1 MKVRDV
7 IMRKKIVILGST
19 GSIGQQT
26 LEVIRK
32 YSNEFEVV
40 GLSGWENTTFL
51 KEQIKLFKPKIA
63 VVKNEYIAK
72 RLKKELNNLNK
83 IEISWGLNGLVKI
96 STLEEANIIVIAIT
110 GIASLIPTFEAVKR
124 GKNIALSSKEAMV
137 VAGELLIKEAKLSN
151 AKIIPI
157 DSEHSAILQC
167 LKNEQKDR
175 VEKIILTASGG
186 ALYNLTEAA
195 LKSVSIEEALDHPT
209 WKMGKKVTIDSA
221 TLMNKG
227 LEVIEA
233 KWFFGIPAKKIEIV
247 IHPQSYVHSM
257 VQFTD
262 GTILAQIGEHDMRI
276 PIQYALFYP
285 NRTIN
290 NFSRLDLTKIGQL
303 TFKKA
308 NFDKFPCIKLAYRAV
323 ELGGT
328 MPAVLNGA
336 NEIAVNAFLNSKI
349 NFSAISLIIQNTM
362 KEHKPKQNPN
372 LNDILD
378 ADYWARERA
387 LNFCMTIKNSNK

>member
-1 MKVRDV
+1 
-7 IMRKKIVILGST
+7 MRKKIVILGST

-51 KEQIKLFKPKIA
+51 KEQINFFKPKIA

-72 RLKKELNNLNK
+72 RLKKELNNLDN
-83 IEISWGLNGLVKI
+83 IEISWGTNGLVKI
-96 STLEEANIIVIAIT
+96 STLEEANIIVVAIT

-124 GKNIALSSKEAMV
+124 GKNIALASKEAMV
-137 VAGELLIKEAKLSN
+137 VAGELLVQEAKLRN
-151 AKIIPI
+151 VKILPI

-167 LKNEQKDR
+167 LKNEQKDS

-186 ALYNLTEAA
+186 ALYNLTGTA
-195 LKSVSIEEALDHPT
+195 LKNVSVEDALDHPT

-233 KWFFGIPAKKIEIV
+233 KWFFNIPANKIEIV

-257 VQFTD
+257 VQFID

-290 NFSRLDLTKIGQL
+290 NFPRLDLTKIGQL
-303 TFKKA
+303 TFKKV
-308 NFDKFPCIKLAYRAV
+308 NFNKFPCVKLAYKAL
-323 ELGGT
+323 EFGGT

-349 NFSAISLIIQNTM
+349 SFSVIPVIIQNTM
-362 KEHKPKQNPN
+362 QEHKPKYNPN
-372 LNDILD
+372 INDILD
-378 ADYWARERA
+378 ADYWAREKA
-387 LNFCMTIKNSNK
+387 LDFCMDAK

>member
-1 MKVRDV
+1 
-7 IMRKKIVILGST
+7 MRKKIVILGST

-51 KEQIKLFKPKIA
+51 KEQIKFFKPKIA

-72 RLKKELNNLNK
+72 RLKKELNNLDN
-83 IEISWGLNGLVKI
+83 IEISWGTNGLVKI
-96 STLEEANIIVIAIT
+96 STLEEANIIVVAIT
-110 GIASLIPTFEAVKR
+110 GIASLIPTFEAVKL
-124 GKNIALSSKEAMV
+124 GKNIALASKEAMV
-137 VAGELLIKEAKLSN
+137 VAGELLVKEAKLRN
-151 AKIIPI
+151 AKILPI

-167 LKNEQKDR
+167 LKNEQKDS

-186 ALYNLTEAA
+186 ALYNLTETA
-195 LKSVSIEEALDHPT
+195 LKNISVEEALNHPT

-233 KWFFGIPAKKIEIV
+233 KWFFNVPANKIEIV

-257 VQFTD
+257 VQFID
-262 GTILAQIGEHDMRI
+262 STILAQIGDHDMRV

-285 NRTIN
+285 NKTIN
-290 NFSRLDLTKIGQL
+290 NFPRLDLTKIGQL
-303 TFKKA
+303 TFKKV
-308 NFDKFPCIKLAYRAV
+308 NFDKFPCIKLAYKAL

-349 NFSAISLIIQNTM
+349 SFSLIPVIIQNTM
-362 KEHKPKQNPN
+362 KEHKPKYNPN
-372 LNDILD
+372 INDILD
-378 ADYWARERA
+378 ADYWAREKA
-387 LNFCMTIKNSNK
+387 LNFCMNIKNSNE

>member
-1 MKVRDV
+1 
-7 IMRKKIVILGST
+7 MRKKIVVLGST

-40 GLSGWENTTFL
+40 GLSGWENITSL
-51 KEQIKLFKPKIA
+51 KEQINSFKPKIA
-63 VVKNEYIAK
+63 VVKNEYIA
-72 RLKKELNNLNK
+72 RNLKKEINNSDNIK
-83 IEISWGLNGLVKI
+83 IFWGTSGLSRI
-96 STLEEANIIVIAIT
+96 ATLEEADIIVVAIT

-124 GKNIALSSKEAMV
+124 GKKIALSSKEAMV
-137 VAGELLIKEAKLSN
+137 VAGELLVKEAKLRN
-151 AKIIPI
+151 AKILPI

-167 LKNEQKDR
+167 LKNEQKDC

-186 ALYNLTEAA
+186 ALYNFTENA
-195 LKSVSIEEALDHPT
+195 LKDVSIEDALNHPT

-233 KWFFGIPAKKIEIV
+233 KWFFNIPASKIEIV

-257 VQFTD
+257 VQFID
-262 GTILAQIGEHDMRI
+262 GTILAQIGEHDMKI

-285 NRTIN
+285 NRIGN
-290 NFSRLDLTKIGQL
+290 NFSRLELTKIGQL
-303 TFKKA
+303 TFKKPYF
-308 NFDKFPCIKLAYRAV
+308 NKFPCIKLAYQAL

-336 NEIAVNAFLNSKI
+336 NEIAVNAFLNNQI
-349 NFSAISLIIQNTM
+349 GFQAIPLIIQNTM
-362 KEHKPKQNPN
+362 REHKPKYN
-372 LNDILD
+372 LDINDILD
-378 ADYWARERA
+378 ADYWAREKA
-387 LNFCMTIKNSNK
+387 LDFCLKEK

>member
-1 MKVRDV
+1 
-7 IMRKKIVILGST
+7 MRKKIVILGST

-32 YSNEFEVV
+32 FSNEFEVV
-40 GLSGWENTTFL
+40 GLSGWENTDFL
-51 KEQIKLFKPKIA
+51 KEQISFFKPKIA
-63 VVKNEYIAK
+63 VVKNEYSAK
-72 RLKKELNNLNK
+72 KLKKDLNK
-83 IEISWGLNGLVKI
+83 LSGTKILWGTDGLIRI
-96 STLEEANIIVIAIT
+96 STLEVADIIVVAIT

-124 GKNIALSSKEAMV
+124 GKNIALASKEALV
-137 VAGELLIKEAKLSN
+137 VAGELLVKEAKLRN
-151 AKIIPI
+151 AKILPI

-167 LKNEQKDR
+167 LKNEQKDS

-186 ALYNLTEAA
+186 ALYNLTGTA
-195 LKSVSIEEALDHPT
+195 LENVSVEDALDHPT

-233 KWFFGIPAKKIEIV
+233 KWFFNIPANKIEVV

-257 VQFTD
+257 VQFID

-285 NRTIN
+285 NRTVN
-290 NFSRLDLTKIGQL
+290 SFPRLDLTKIGQL
-303 TFKKA
+303 TFRKA
-308 NFDKFPCIKLAYRAV
+308 NFDKFPCIKLAYKAL

-336 NEIAVNAFLNSKI
+336 NEIAVNAFLNNKI
-349 NFSAISLIIQNTM
+349 NFLAIPIIIKNTM
-362 KEHKPKQNPN
+362 KEHKPKYNPN
-372 LNDILD
+372 IDDILD
-378 ADYWARERA
+378 ADYWAREKA
-387 LNFCMTIKNSNK
+387 LNFCTNLKISNK

>member
-1 MKVRDV
+1 
-7 IMRKKIVILGST
+7 MRKKIVILGST

-51 KEQIKLFKPKIA
+51 KEQISFFKPKIA
-63 VVKNEYIAK
+63 VVKNEYIARK
-72 RLKKELNNLNK
+72 LRKDLDNSIDIKLL
-83 IEISWGLNGLVKI
+83 WGTEGLIKI
-96 STLEEANIIVIAIT
+96 STLEEADIIVVAIT

-124 GKNIALSSKEAMV
+124 GKKIALASKEAMV
-137 VAGELLIKEAKLSN
+137 VAGELLVKEARLRN
-151 AKIIPI
+151 AKILPI

-167 LKNEQKDR
+167 LKNEQKDC

-186 ALYNLTEAA
+186 ALYNLTESS
-195 LKSVSIEEALDHPT
+195 LKNVSIEDALNHPT

-233 KWFFGIPAKKIEIV
+233 KWFFNIPANKIEIL

-257 VQFTD
+257 VQFID
-262 GTILAQIGEHDMRI
+262 GTILAQIGDHDMRI

-290 NFSRLDLTKIGQL
+290 NFSRLELSKVGQL
-303 TFKKA
+303 TFKKP
-308 NFDKFPCIKLAYRAV
+308 NFDKFPCIKLAYQAL

-336 NEIAVNAFLNSKI
+336 NEIAVDAFLNSKI
-349 NFSAISLIIQNTM
+349 SFSEIPIIIQNTM
-362 KEHKPKQNPN
+362 KEHEPKYNPN
-372 LNDILD
+372 ISDILD

-387 LNFCMTIKNSNK
+387 LNFCMNAK

>member
-1 MKVRDV
+1 
-7 IMRKKIVILGST
+7 MRKKIVILGST

-32 YSNEFEVV
+32 CSNEFEVI
-40 GLSGWENTTFL
+40 GLSGWENSTLL
-51 KEQIKLFKPKIA
+51 KEQIRFFKPNIA
-63 VVKNEYIAK
+63 VVKDEYVA
-72 RLKKELNNLNK
+72 RNLKKDLNK
-83 IEISWGLNGLVKI
+83 QDNIKILWGTNGLINI
-96 STLEEANIIVIAIT
+96 STLKEADIIVVAIT

-124 GKNIALSSKEAMV
+124 GKNVALASKEAMV
-137 VAGELLIKEAKLSN
+137 VAGELLVKEAKLRNS
-151 AKIIPI
+151 KILPI

-186 ALYNLTEAA
+186 ALYDLTETA
-195 LKSVSIEEALDHPT
+195 LKNVTVEDALNHPT

-233 KWFFGIPAKKIEIV
+233 KWFFNIPADKIEII
-247 IHPQSYVHSM
+247 IHPQSYIHSM
-257 VQFTD
+257 VQFID
-262 GTILAQIGEHDMRI
+262 GAILAQISEHNMRI

-285 NRTIN
+285 NRIIN
-290 NFSRLDLTKIGQL
+290 NFSRLDLNKIGQL
-303 TFKKA
+303 TFRKP
-308 NFDKFPCIKLAYRAV
+308 NFNKFPCTKLAYQAL

-349 NFSAISLIIQNTM
+349 RFSEIPVIIQNTM
-362 KEHKPKQNPN
+362 KEHKPKYSPSIS
-372 LNDILD
+372 DILD

-387 LNFCMTIKNSNK
+387 LSFCTNLKNSNK

>member
-1 MKVRDV
+1 
-7 IMRKKIVILGST
+7 MRKKIVILGST

-51 KEQIKLFKPKIA
+51 KEQISLFRPKVA
-63 VVKNEYIAK
+63 VVKNEYIAGK
-72 RLKKELNNLNK
+72 LKKDLDNSSDIKLL
-83 IEISWGLNGLVKI
+83 WGTEGLIKI
-96 STLEEANIIVIAIT
+96 STLEEADIIVVAIT
-110 GIASLIPTFEAVKR
+110 GIASLIPTFEAVKK
-124 GKNIALSSKEAMV
+124 GKKIALASKEAMV
-137 VAGELLIKEAKLSN
+137 VAGELLVNEAKLRN
-151 AKIIPI
+151 AKILPI

-167 LKNEQKDR
+167 LNNEQKDC

-186 ALYNLTEAA
+186 ALYDFTETA
-195 LKSVSIEEALDHPT
+195 LKNVSIEDALNHPT

-233 KWFFGIPAKKIEIV
+233 KWFFNIPANKIEIV

-257 VQFTD
+257 VQFID
-262 GTILAQIGEHDMRI
+262 GTILAQISEHDMKI

-290 NFSRLDLTKIGQL
+290 NFSRLELTKIGQL
-303 TFKKA
+303 TFKKP
-308 NFDKFPCIKLAYRAV
+308 NFNKFPCIKLAYQAL
-323 ELGGT
+323 EIGGT

-336 NEIAVNAFLNSKI
+336 NEIAVNAFLNSQI
-349 NFSAISLIIQNTM
+349 SFSAIPLIIQCTI
-362 KEHKPKQNPN
+362 KEHKPKYNPN
-372 LNDILD
+372 ISDILD

-387 LNFCMTIKNSNK
+387 LNFCINIK

>member
-1 MKVRDV
+1 MKVRDQ
-7 IMRKKIVILGST
+7 IMRKKIAILGST

-32 YSNEFEVV
+32 FSNEFEVV
-40 GLSGWENTTFL
+40 ALSGWENTNFL
-51 KEQIKLFKPKIA
+51 KEQISFFKPKIV
-63 VVKNEYIAK
+63 VVKDKDIAGN
-72 RLKKELNNLNK
+72 LKKDLNRQSS
-83 IEISWGLNGLVKI
+83 IEILWGIQGLITI
-96 STLEEANIIVIAIT
+96 STLEEADIIVVAIT
-110 GIASLIPTFEAVKR
+110 GIASLVPTFEAVKK
-124 GKNIALSSKEAMV
+124 GKKVALASKEAMV
-137 VAGELLIKEAKLSN
+137 AAGELLVKEVKSRN
-151 AKIIPI
+151 AKILPI

-167 LKNEQKDR
+167 LKNEQKDC

-186 ALYNLTEAA
+186 ALYDLTETA
-195 LKSVSIEEALDHPT
+195 LKNISIEDALNHPT

-233 KWFFGIPAKKIEIV
+233 KWFFNIPANKIEIV

-257 VQFTD
+257 VQFVD
-262 GTILAQIGEHDMRI
+262 GTILAQIGEHDMKI

-290 NFSRLDLTKIGQL
+290 NFSRLELTKIGQL
-303 TFKKA
+303 TFKKP
-308 NFDKFPCIKLAYRAV
+308 NFNKFPCIKLAYQALEV
-323 ELGGT
+323 GGT

-349 NFSAISLIIQNTM
+349 NFLAIPQIIQNTM
-362 KEHKPKQNPN
+362 KEHKTKYNPN
-372 LNDILD
+372 ISDILD
-378 ADYWARERA
+378 ADYWAREKA
-387 LNFCMTIKNSNK
+387 LNFCQKEK

>member
-1 MKVRDV
+1 
-7 IMRKKIVILGST
+7 MRNKIVILGST
-19 GSIGQQT
+19 GSVGQQT

-40 GLSGWENTTFL
+40 GLSGWENTRLL
-51 KEQIKLFKPKIA
+51 KEQISFFKPKIA
-63 VVKNEYIAK
+63 VVKNEYIA
-72 RLKKELNNLNK
+72 RNLKKDLNK
-83 IEISWGLNGLVKI
+83 QNNIKILWGTNGLI
-96 STLEEANIIVIAIT
+96 NIATLEEANIIVVAIT
-110 GIASLIPTFEAVKR
+110 GIASLIPTFEAVKK
-124 GKNIALSSKEAMV
+124 GKKIALSSKEAMV
-137 VAGELLIKEAKLSN
+137 VAGELLVREAISKN

-167 LKNEQKDR
+167 LKNEKKDC

-186 ALYNLTEAA
+186 ALYNFTETA
-195 LKSVSIEEALDHPT
+195 LKNVTVEDALNHPT

-233 KWFFGIPAKKIEIV
+233 KWFFNIPANKIEIV

-257 VQFTD
+257 VQFID
-262 GTILAQIGEHDMRI
+262 GTILAQISEHDMKI

-285 NRTIN
+285 NRISN
-290 NFSRLDLTKIGQL
+290 NFSRLELTKIGQL
-303 TFKKA
+303 TFKKP
-308 NFDKFPCIKLAYRAV
+308 NFDKFPCIKLAYQAL

-336 NEIAVNAFLNSKI
+336 NEIAVNAFLNSQI
-349 NFSAISLIIQNTM
+349 NFSAIPTIIQNTM
-362 KEHKPKQNPN
+362 KEYKPKYNPN
-372 LNDILD
+372 INDILD
-378 ADYWARERA
+378 ADYWAREKA
-387 LNFCMTIKNSNK
+387 LSFCINKK

>member
-1 MKVRDV
+1 
-7 IMRKKIVILGST
+7 MRKKIVILGST

-26 LEVIRK
+26 LEVVQK

-40 GLSGWENTTFL
+40 GLSGWENIRLL
-51 KEQIKLFKPKIA
+51 KEQISFFKPKIA
-63 VVKNEYIAK
+63 VVKNEDTAK
-72 RLKKELNNLNK
+72 RLRKELNNPNNIK
-83 IEISWGLNGLVKI
+83 ILWGTNGLIKI
-96 STLEEANIIVIAIT
+96 SILEDIDITVVAII

-124 GKNIALSSKEAMV
+124 GKKVALASKEAMV
-137 VAGELLIKEAKLSN
+137 AAGELLVKEAKTRN
-151 AKIIPI
+151 AKILPI

-167 LKNEQKDR
+167 LKNEQKDC

-186 ALYNLTEAA
+186 ALYNFTETA
-195 LKSVSIEEALDHPT
+195 LNNVSVEDALNHPT

-233 KWFFGIPAKKIEIV
+233 KWFFDIPANKIEVV

-257 VQFTD
+257 VQFID

-276 PIQYALFYP
+276 PIQYALFHP
-285 NRTIN
+285 NRISN
-290 NFSRLDLTKIGQL
+290 NFSRLELTKIDQL
-303 TFKKA
+303 TFKKP
-308 NFDKFPCIKLAYRAV
+308 NFNKFPCIKLAYQAI

-336 NEIAVNAFLNSKI
+336 NEIAVNAFLNNQIK
-349 NFSAISLIIQNTM
+349 FTAIPQIIQDTM
-362 KEHKPKQNPN
+362 KEHKINHNPDI
-372 LNDILD
+372 NDILD
-378 ADYWARERA
+378 ADCWAREKA
-387 LNFCMTIKNSNK
+387 VSFCVNLKYSNK

>member
-1 MKVRDV
+1 
-7 IMRKKIVILGST
+7 MRKKIVILGST

-32 YSNEFEVV
+32 YLNEFEVI
-40 GLSGWENTTFL
+40 GLSGWENTTLL
-51 KEQIKLFKPKIA
+51 KEQIIFFKPKIA
-63 VVKNEYIAK
+63 VVKDEYVA
-72 RLKKELNNLNK
+72 RNLKKNLNK
-83 IEISWGLNGLVKI
+83 QDDIKILWGTNGLINI
-96 STLEEANIIVIAIT
+96 STLKEADIIVVAIT

-124 GKNIALSSKEAMV
+124 GKNVALASKEAMV
-137 VAGELLIKEAKLSN
+137 VAGELLVKEAKLKNS
-151 AKIIPI
+151 KILPI

-167 LKNEQKDR
+167 LKNEQKDC

-186 ALYNLTEAA
+186 ALYDLTETA
-195 LKSVSIEEALDHPT
+195 LKNVTVEDALNHPT

-233 KWFFGIPAKKIEIV
+233 KWFFNIPADKIEIL
-247 IHPQSYVHSM
+247 IHPQSYIHSM
-257 VQFTD
+257 VQFID
-262 GTILAQIGEHDMRI
+262 GAIMAQISEHDMRI

-285 NRTIN
+285 NRIIN
-290 NFSRLDLTKIGQL
+290 NFSRLDLNKIGQL
-303 TFKKA
+303 TFRKP
-308 NFDKFPCIKLAYRAV
+308 NFNKFPCIKLAYQALER
-323 ELGGT
+323 GGT

-349 NFSAISLIIQNTM
+349 RISEIPVIIQNTM
-362 KEHKPKQNPN
+362 KEHKLKYSPN
-372 LNDILD
+372 ISDILD

-387 LNFCMTIKNSNK
+387 LNFCTNKK

>member
-1 MKVRDV
+1 
-7 IMRKKIVILGST
+7 MRKKIVILGST

-51 KEQIKLFKPKIA
+51 KEQISFFKPKIA
-63 VVKNEYIAK
+63 VVKNEYIARK
-72 RLKKELNNLNK
+72 LKKDLDNSIDIKLL
-83 IEISWGLNGLVKI
+83 WGTEGLIKI
-96 STLEEANIIVIAIT
+96 STLEEADIIVVAIT
-110 GIASLIPTFEAVKR
+110 GIASLIPTFEAVKK
-124 GKNIALSSKEAMV
+124 GKKIALASKEAMV
-137 VAGELLIKEAKLSN
+137 VAGELLVKEARLRN
-151 AKIIPI
+151 AKILPI

-167 LKNEQKDR
+167 LKNEQKDS

-186 ALYNLTEAA
+186 ALYNLTESS
-195 LKSVSIEEALDHPT
+195 LKNVSIEDALNHPT

-233 KWFFGIPAKKIEIV
+233 KWFFNVPANKIEIV

-257 VQFTD
+257 VQFID
-262 GTILAQIGEHDMRI
+262 GTILAQIGDHDMRI

-290 NFSRLDLTKIGQL
+290 NFSRLELSKVGQL
-303 TFKKA
+303 TFKKP
-308 NFDKFPCIKLAYRAV
+308 NFDKFPCIKLAYQAL

-336 NEIAVNAFLNSKI
+336 NEIAVDAFLNSKI
-349 NFSAISLIIQNTM
+349 SFSEIPIIIQNTM
-362 KEHKPKQNPN
+362 KEHKPKYNPN
-372 LNDILD
+372 ISDILD

-387 LNFCMTIKNSNK
+387 LNFCMNTK

>member
-1 MKVRDV
+1 
-7 IMRKKIVILGST
+7 MRKKIVILGST

-51 KEQIKLFKPKIA
+51 KEQISFFKPKIA
-63 VVKNEYIAK
+63 VVKNEYIAEK
-72 RLKKELNNLNK
+72 LKKDLNK
-83 IEISWGLNGLVKI
+83 LNDIKILWGTDGLIKMSI
-96 STLEEANIIVIAIT
+96 LEEADIIVVAII

-124 GKNIALSSKEAMV
+124 GKNIALASKEAMV
-137 VAGELLIKEAKLSN
+137 VAGELLIKEAKLRN
-151 AKIIPI
+151 ANILPI

-167 LKNEQKDR
+167 LKNEQKDSI
-175 VEKIILTASGG
+175 EKIILTASGG
-186 ALYNLTEAA
+186 ALYNLTETA
-195 LKSVSIEEALDHPT
+195 LKNVSIEDALNHPT

-233 KWFFGIPAKKIEIV
+233 KWFFNIPANKIEIV

-257 VQFTD
+257 VQFID

-285 NRTIN
+285 NRTIS
-290 NFSRLDLTKIGQL
+290 NFPRLELTKIGQL
-303 TFKKA
+303 TFKKV
-308 NFDKFPCIKLAYRAV
+308 NFDKFPCIKLAYRAL

-349 NFSAISLIIQNTM
+349 SFSAIPIIIQNTM
-362 KEHKPKQNPN
+362 KEHKPKYNPN
-372 LNDILD
+372 INDILD
-378 ADYWARERA
+378 ADYWAREKA
-387 LNFCMTIKNSNK
+387 LNFCTNAK

>member
-1 MKVRDV
+1 
-7 IMRKKIVILGST
+7 MRKKIVILGST

-51 KEQIKLFKPKIA
+51 KEQISFFKPKIA
-63 VVKNEYIAK
+63 VVKNENTAK
-72 RLKKELNNLNK
+72 KLEKDLNNLNDIK
-83 IEISWGLNGLVKI
+83 ILWGIDGLVKI
-96 STLEEANIIVIAIT
+96 SILEEADIIVIAIT
-110 GIASLIPTFEAVKR
+110 GVASLIPTYEAVKQ
-124 GKNIALSSKEAMV
+124 GKNIALASKEAIV
-137 VAGELLIKEAKLSN
+137 VAGELLVKEAKLRN
-151 AKIIPI
+151 ASILPI

-167 LKNEQKDR
+167 LKNEKKDS

-186 ALYNLTEAA
+186 ALYNLTETA
-195 LKSVSIEEALDHPT
+195 LNNVSVEDALNHPT

-233 KWFFGIPAKKIEIV
+233 KWFFNIPANKIEIV
-247 IHPQSYVHSM
+247 IHPQSHVHSM
-257 VQFTD
+257 VQFID

-285 NRTIN
+285 NRTTN
-290 NFSRLDLTKIGQL
+290 NFPRLELTKIGQL

-308 NFDKFPCIKLAYRAV
+308 NFNKFPCIKLAYQAL

-336 NEIAVNAFLNSKI
+336 NEIAVNAFLNNQIS
-349 NFSAISLIIQNTM
+349 FSSIPLLIKNTM
-362 KEHKPKQNPN
+362 KEHKPKHNPN
-372 LNDILD
+372 INDILD

-387 LNFCMTIKNSNK
+387 LDFCMNLKYSNK

>member
-1 MKVRDV
+1 
-7 IMRKKIVILGST
+7 MRKKIVILGST

-32 YSNEFEVV
+32 FSSEFEVV
-40 GLSGWENTTFL
+40 GLSGWENTAFL
-51 KEQIKLFKPKIA
+51 KEQINFFKPKIA
-63 VVKNEYIAK
+63 VVKNEYTAK
-72 RLKKELNNLNK
+72 KLKKNLNNLNDTK
-83 IEISWGLNGLVKI
+83 ILWGTDGLIKI
-96 STLEEANIIVIAIT
+96 SILEEADIIVVAIT
-110 GIASLIPTFEAVKR
+110 GIASLIPTYEAVKR
-124 GKNIALSSKEAMV
+124 GKNIALASKEALV
-137 VAGELLIKEAKLSN
+137 VAGELLVKEAKLRN
-151 AKIIPI
+151 AKILPI

-167 LKNEQKDR
+167 LKNEQKDS

-186 ALYNLTEAA
+186 ALYNLTETA
-195 LKSVSIEEALDHPT
+195 LKNVTVEDALDHPT

-233 KWFFGIPAKKIEIV
+233 KWFFNVPANKIEIV

-257 VQFTD
+257 VQFID

-290 NFSRLDLTKIGQL
+290 KFPRLDLTKIGQL
-303 TFKKA
+303 TFKKV
-308 NFDKFPCIKLAYRAV
+308 NFNKFPCIKLAYKAL

-349 NFSAISLIIQNTM
+349 SFSVIPLVIQNTM
-362 KEHKPKQNPN
+362 KEHKSKFNPDIS
-372 LNDILD
+372 DILN

-387 LNFCMTIKNSNK
+387 LNFCINAK

>member
-1 MKVRDV
+1 
-7 IMRKKIVILGST
+7 MRKKIVILGST

-26 LEVIRK
+26 LEVLRK
-32 YSNEFEVV
+32 HSNEFEVV

-51 KEQIKLFKPKIA
+51 KEQISFFKPKIA
-63 VVKNEYIAK
+63 VVKNEHIAR
-72 RLKKELNNLNK
+72 RLKKQLNNLNN
-83 IEISWGLNGLVKI
+83 IEILWGTNGLVKI

-110 GIASLIPTFEAVKR
+110 GIASLIPTFEAVKK
-124 GKNIALSSKEAMV
+124 GKKIALASKEAMV
-137 VAGELLIKEAKLSN
+137 VAGELLVKEARLRN
-151 AKIIPI
+151 AKILPI

-167 LKNEQKDR
+167 LKNEQKDCI
-175 VEKIILTASGG
+175 EKIIITASGG
-186 ALYNLTEAA
+186 ALYNLTENA
-195 LKSVSIEEALDHPT
+195 LKNVSIEEALNHPT
-209 WKMGKKVTIDSA
+209 WKMGKKITVDSA

-233 KWFFGIPAKKIEIV
+233 KWFFDIPPNKIEIV

-257 VQFTD
+257 VQFID
-262 GTILAQIGEHDMRI
+262 GTILAQISEHDMKI

-285 NRTIN
+285 NRTVN
-290 NFSRLDLTKIGQL
+290 NFSRLELTKVGQL
-303 TFKKA
+303 TFKKP
-308 NFDKFPCIKLAYRAV
+308 NFNKFPCMKLAYKAL

-336 NEIAVNAFLNSKI
+336 NEIAVNAFLDNKI
-349 NFSAISLIIQNTM
+349 SFSAIPLIIQNTM

-372 LNDILD
+372 INDILD

-387 LNFCMTIKNSNK
+387 LNFCMNIKTVISNK

>member
-1 MKVRDV
+1 
-7 IMRKKIVILGST
+7 MRKKIVILGST

-26 LEVIRK
+26 LEVIQK
-32 YSNEFEVV
+32 YSNEFEVL

-51 KEQIKLFKPKIA
+51 KEQISFFKPKIA
-63 VVKNEYIAK
+63 VVKNEYAAK
-72 RLKKELNNLNK
+72 KLKKDLNNLNDIK
-83 IEISWGLNGLVKI
+83 ILWGTDGLIKI
-96 STLEEANIIVIAIT
+96 STLEEADIIVVAIT
-110 GIASLIPTFEAVKR
+110 GIASLIPTLEAVKR
-124 GKNIALSSKEAMV
+124 GKKIALSSKEAMV
-137 VAGELLIKEAKLSN
+137 VAGELLVKEAKLRN

-167 LKNEQKDR
+167 LKNEQKDSI
-175 VEKIILTASGG
+175 EKIILTASGG
-186 ALYNLTEAA
+186 ALYNLTETA
-195 LKSVSIEEALDHPT
+195 LKNVSVEDALNHPT

-233 KWFFGIPAKKIEIV
+233 KWFFDIPANKIEIV

-257 VQFTD
+257 VQFVD

-290 NFSRLDLTKIGQL
+290 NFPRLELTKIGQL

-308 NFDKFPCIKLAYRAV
+308 NFYKFPCIKLAYQAL

-349 NFSAISLIIQNTM
+349 SFSAIPIIIKNTM
-362 KEHKPKQNPN
+362 KEHKPKYNPN
-372 LNDILD
+372 IDDILD

-387 LNFCMTIKNSNK
+387 LKFCINAK

>member
-1 MKVRDV
+1 
-7 IMRKKIVILGST
+7 MRKKIVILGST

-51 KEQIKLFKPKIA
+51 KEQISFFKPKIA
-63 VVKNEYIAK
+63 VVKNEYIA
-72 RLKKELNNLNK
+72 RNLKKDLNK
-83 IEISWGLNGLVKI
+83 QNNIKILWGTSGLI
-96 STLEEANIIVIAIT
+96 NIATLEVADIIVVAIT

-124 GKNIALSSKEAMV
+124 GKNIALASKEAMV
-137 VAGELLIKEAKLSN
+137 VAGELLIKEAKLRN
-151 AKIIPI
+151 ANILPI

-167 LKNEQKDR
+167 LKNEQKDS

-186 ALYNLTEAA
+186 ALYNLTETA
-195 LKSVSIEEALDHPT
+195 LKNVSVEDALNHPT

-233 KWFFGIPAKKIEIV
+233 KWFFNIPANKIEIV

-257 VQFTD
+257 VQFID

-276 PIQYALFYP
+276 PIQYALF
-285 NRTIN
+285 
-290 NFSRLDLTKIGQL
+290 
-303 TFKKA
+303 
-308 NFDKFPCIKLAYRAV
+308 
-323 ELGGT
+323 
-328 MPAVLNGA
+328 
-336 NEIAVNAFLNSKI
+336 
-349 NFSAISLIIQNTM
+349 
-362 KEHKPKQNPN
+362 
-372 LNDILD
+372 
-378 ADYWARERA
+378 
-387 LNFCMTIKNSNK
+387 

>member
-1 MKVRDV
+1 
-7 IMRKKIVILGST
+7 MRKKIVILGST

-40 GLSGWENTTFL
+40 SLSGWENTTFL
-51 KEQIKLFKPKIA
+51 KEQISFFKPKIA
-63 VVKNEYIAK
+63 VVKNEYIARK
-72 RLKKELNNLNK
+72 LRKDLDNSIDIKLL
-83 IEISWGLNGLVKI
+83 WGTEGLIKI
-96 STLEEANIIVIAIT
+96 STLEEADIIVVAIT
-110 GIASLIPTFEAVKR
+110 GIASLIPTFEAVKK
-124 GKNIALSSKEAMV
+124 GKKIALASKEAMV
-137 VAGELLIKEAKLSN
+137 VAGELLVKEAKLRN
-151 AKIIPI
+151 AKILPI

-167 LKNEQKDR
+167 LKNEQKDC

-186 ALYNLTEAA
+186 ALYNLTESS
-195 LKSVSIEEALDHPT
+195 LKNVSIEDALNHPT

-233 KWFFGIPAKKIEIV
+233 KWFFNIPANKIEIL

-257 VQFTD
+257 VQFID
-262 GTILAQIGEHDMRI
+262 GTILAQIGDHDMRI

-290 NFSRLDLTKIGQL
+290 NFSRLELSKVGQL
-303 TFKKA
+303 TFKKP
-308 NFDKFPCIKLAYRAV
+308 NFDKFPCIKLAYQAL

-336 NEIAVNAFLNSKI
+336 NEIAVNAFLSSKI
-349 NFSAISLIIQNTM
+349 NFSEIPIIIQNTM
-362 KEHKPKQNPN
+362 KEHKPKYNPN
-372 LNDILD
+372 INDILD
-378 ADYWARERA
+378 ADYWAREKA
-387 LNFCMTIKNSNK
+387 LNFCINKK

>member
-1 MKVRDV
+1 
-7 IMRKKIVILGST
+7 MRKKIVILGST

-32 YSNEFEVV
+32 FSNEFEVV
-40 GLSGWENTTFL
+40 GLSGWENTDFL
-51 KEQIKLFKPKIA
+51 KEQISFFKPKIA
-63 VVKNEYIAK
+63 VVKNEYTAK
-72 RLKKELNNLNK
+72 KLKKDLNK
-83 IEISWGLNGLVKI
+83 LSGIKILWGTDGLIRI
-96 STLEEANIIVIAIT
+96 STLEVADIIVVAIT

-124 GKNIALSSKEAMV
+124 GKNIALASKEALV
-137 VAGELLIKEAKLSN
+137 VAGELLVKEAKLRN
-151 AKIIPI
+151 AKILPI

-167 LKNEQKDR
+167 LKNEQKNS

-186 ALYNLTEAA
+186 ALYNLTGTA
-195 LKSVSIEEALDHPT
+195 LENVSVEDALDHPT

-233 KWFFGIPAKKIEIV
+233 KWFFNIPANKIEVV

-257 VQFTD
+257 VQFID

-285 NRTIN
+285 NRTVN
-290 NFSRLDLTKIGQL
+290 SFPRLDLTKIGQL

-308 NFDKFPCIKLAYRAV
+308 NFDKFPCIKLAYKAL

-336 NEIAVNAFLNSKI
+336 NEIAVNAFLNNKI
-349 NFSAISLIIQNTM
+349 NFLAIPIIIQNTM
-362 KEHKPKQNPN
+362 KEHKPKYNPN
-372 LNDILD
+372 IDDILD
-378 ADYWARERA
+378 ADYWAREKA
-387 LNFCMTIKNSNK
+387 LNFCTNLKISKK

>member
-1 MKVRDV
+1 MKVRDQ
-7 IMRKKIVILGST
+7 IMRKKIAILGST

-32 YSNEFEVV
+32 FSNEFEVV
-40 GLSGWENTTFL
+40 ALSGWENTNFL
-51 KEQIKLFKPKIA
+51 KEQISFFKPKIA
-63 VVKNEYIAK
+63 VVKNEGIAGN
-72 RLKKELNNLNK
+72 LKKNLNK
-83 IEISWGLNGLVKI
+83 QNNVKILWGTQGLINI
-96 STLEEANIIVIAIT
+96 STLEEADIIVIAIT
-110 GIASLIPTFEAVKR
+110 GIASLIPTFEAVKK
-124 GKNIALSSKEAMV
+124 GKKVALASKEAMV
-137 VAGELLIKEAKLSN
+137 VAGELLVKEVKSRN
-151 AKIIPI
+151 AKILPI

-167 LKNEQKDR
+167 LKNEQKDC

-186 ALYNLTEAA
+186 ALYDLTENA
-195 LKSVSIEEALDHPT
+195 LKNISIEDALNHPT

-233 KWFFGIPAKKIEIV
+233 KWFFNIPANKIEIV

-257 VQFTD
+257 VQFVD
-262 GTILAQIGEHDMRI
+262 GTILAQIGEHDMKI

-290 NFSRLDLTKIGQL
+290 NFSRLELTKIGQL
-303 TFKKA
+303 TFKKP
-308 NFDKFPCIKLAYRAV
+308 NFNKFPCIKLAYQALEV
-323 ELGGT
+323 GGT

-349 NFSAISLIIQNTM
+349 NFLAIPQIIQNTM
-362 KEHKPKQNPN
+362 KEHKPKYDPN
-372 LNDILD
+372 ISDILD
-378 ADYWARERA
+378 ADYWAREKA
-387 LNFCMTIKNSNK
+387 LNFCQKEK